1 MPNRPAKHVITSNN
15 HQDRRLQFNYLNTL
29 ISEYFDGENINATA
43 IFEYQNSISV
53 IKYGNGILYQKFIVT
68 LLCLTFLHEY

>member
-1 MPNRPAKHVITSNN
+1 MITSNS
-15 HQDRRLQFNYLNTL
+15 HQDRPLQFNYLNTL
-29 ISEYFDGENINATA
+29 ISEYFDKENINAPA